1 MKMHRPYEGKT
12 KEVKSCERKA
22 ENQPMACQSKKWG
35 LTPLGMPVQA
45 DFLELLDNDS
55 DEEDTDFKISSD
67 DDSYISL
74 ESSESINVIPPTP
87 DRQNWTKIVL
97 FKRRSIKEENFNDE
111 RERIEEK
118 DKEES
123 KEDEDESS
131 DNKDKDE
138 GEDEDEDNGE
148 E

>member
-1 MKMHRPYEGKT
+1 M
-12 KEVKSCERKA
+12 
-22 ENQPMACQSKKWG
+22 
-35 LTPLGMPVQA
+35 TPLGMPVQA
-45 DFLELLDNDS
+45 DFPELLDNDS

-97 FKRRSIKEENFNDE
+97 FKRRSIEEENFNDE

-123 KEDEDESS
+123 KDDEDESS

-138 GEDEDEDNGE
+138 GEDEDEDTGE

>member
-1 MKMHRPYEGKT
+1 
-12 KEVKSCERKA
+12 
-22 ENQPMACQSKKWG
+22 
-35 LTPLGMPVQA
+35 MPVQA

-74 ESSESINVIPPTP
+74 KSSESINVIPPTP

-97 FKRRSIKEENFNDE
+97 FKRRSIKEENFNE

-138 GEDEDEDNGE
+138 GEDEDEDTGE

>member
-1 MKMHRPYEGKT
+1 MHRPYEGKT
-12 KEVKSCERKA
+12 KEVKSCKRKA

-45 DFLELLDNDS
+45 DFPELLDNDS
-55 DEEDTDFKISSD
+55 DEEDRDFEISSD

-74 ESSESINVIPPTP
+74 ESSESINVIPPTL

-97 FKRRSIKEENFNDE
+97 FKRRSIEEENFNNE

-123 KEDEDESS
+123 KDDEDESS

-138 GEDEDEDNGE
+138 GED
-148 E
+148 

>member
-1 MKMHRPYEGKT
+1 
-12 KEVKSCERKA
+12 
-22 ENQPMACQSKKWG
+22 
-35 LTPLGMPVQA
+35 MPIQA
-45 DFLELLDNDS
+45 DFPKLLDNDS

-74 ESSESINVIPPTP
+74 ESSESINVIPPTL

-97 FKRRSIKEENFNDE
+97 FKRRSIEEENFNDE

-123 KEDEDESS
+123 KNDEDESS

-138 GEDEDEDNGE
+138 DEDEDTGE

>member
-1 MKMHRPYEGKT
+1 MHRPYEGKT

-22 ENQPMACQSKKWG
+22 ENQPLACQSKKWG

-45 DFLELLDNDS
+45 DFSELLDNNS

-67 DDSYISL
+67 DDGYISL

-87 DRQNWTKIVL
+87 DWQNWTKIVL
-97 FKRRSIKEENFNDE
+97 FKRRSIEEENFNDE

-123 KEDEDESS
+123 KDDEDESS

-138 GEDEDEDNGE
+138 GEDEDEDTGE

>member
-1 MKMHRPYEGKT
+1 MHRPYEGKT
-12 KEVKSCERKA
+12 KEVKSCKRKA

-45 DFLELLDNDS
+45 DFPELLDNDS
-55 DEEDTDFKISSD
+55 DEEDRDFEISSD

-87 DRQNWTKIVL
+87 DRQNWTKIVP
-97 FKRRSIKEENFNDE
+97 FKRRSIEEENFNNE
-111 RERIEEK
+111 RERIGEK
-118 DKEES
+118 DKEDS
-123 KEDEDESS
+123 KDDEDESS

-138 GEDEDEDNGE
+138 GED
-148 E
+148 

>member
-1 MKMHRPYEGKT
+1 
-12 KEVKSCERKA
+12 
-22 ENQPMACQSKKWG
+22 MACQSKKWG

-45 DFLELLDNDS
+45 DFPKLLDNDN

-67 DDSYISL
+67 DDSNISL
-74 ESSESINVIPPTP
+74 ESSESINAIPPTL

-97 FKRRSIKEENFNDE
+97 FKRRSIEEENFNDE

-123 KEDEDESS
+123 KDDEDESS

-138 GEDEDEDNGE
+138 GEDEDEDTGE

>member
-1 MKMHRPYEGKT
+1 MT
-12 KEVKSCERKA
+12 
-22 ENQPMACQSKKWG
+22 
-35 LTPLGMPVQA
+35 VQA
-45 DFLELLDNDS
+45 DFLELLDNES

-97 FKRRSIKEENFNDE
+97 FKRRSIKEENINDE

-138 GEDEDEDNGE
+138 GEDEDEDTGE

>member
-1 MKMHRPYEGKT
+1 
-12 KEVKSCERKA
+12 
-22 ENQPMACQSKKWG
+22 
-35 LTPLGMPVQA
+35 MPVQA

-97 FKRRSIKEENFNDE
+97 FKKPKRKTQRFQAPTS
-111 RERIEEK
+111 
-118 DKEES
+118 
-123 KEDEDESS
+123 
-131 DNKDKDE
+131 
-138 GEDEDEDNGE
+138 
-148 E
+148 